1 MLLAYDGSAE
11 ARGALERVAQ
21 VAGPGDHVG
30 VVNVMPEPGV
40 SSRLAP
46 YVEERELQARLLD
59 EAERFLAGRGIAAR
73 RIAPV
78 GGAATEILAAAE
90 RMGADLIVLGRRH
103 TRMPHPLGS
112 VSGRVVRC
120 ARCDVLVVHDAGS

>member
-21 VAGPGDHVG
+21 VAGPGDDVR
-30 VVNVMPEPGV
+30 VVNVMPEPGI

-46 YVEERELQARLLD
+46 YTEERERQAQLLD
-59 EAERFLAGRGIAAR
+59 EAEWFLAARGIDAR
-73 RIAPV
+73 RITAV
-78 GGAATEILAAAE
+78 GDAATEILAAAE
-90 RMGADLIVLGRRH
+90 RMGADLVVLGRRH

-120 ARCDVLVVHDAGS
+120 ARCDVLVELGAA